1 MAWQSTRLFFPL
13 GLTNG
18 DGLRW
23 VSGRRI
29 AAGEFGCAAD
39 VIKKGAAADHHN
51 EGGKD

>member
-13 GLTNG
+13 DLTNE

-23 VSGRRI
+23 VRSCRT

-39 VIKKGAAADHHN
+39 VVKKGAAADHHN
-51 EGGKD
+51 EGRKN